1 MRDIKI
7 IKTLNYS
14 YRDII
19 QMRENEFVSIN
30 SICDGLNIGRKGI
43 VSIHGRNKEYLD
55 KERILLNKEEIKEL
69 KQIGELNSKVSSRFC
84 LHNKKYIL
92 YIVMLASNSAKA
104 LKIRED
110 MRRDN
115 IELFEELEIIK
126 TGRFKKHEN
135 DVENYLKYS
144 FGEVNVRKQE
154 TVGNYVLDFVLF
166 DKINVEVDENG
177 HSDYSKEEEYNR
189 ELYIK
194 ENTNYN
200 IIRYNPNKDKPY
212 ILMNKILSNL
222 QMLNI
227 QL

>member
-1 MRDIKI
+1 
-7 IKTLNYS
+7 
-14 YRDII
+14 
-19 QMRENEFVSIN
+19 
-30 SICDGLNIGRKGI
+30 
-43 VSIHGRNKEYLD
+43 
-55 KERILLNKEEIKEL
+55 
-69 KQIGELNSKVSSRFC
+69 
-84 LHNKKYIL
+84 
-92 YIVMLASNSAKA
+92 
-104 LKIRED
+104 
-110 MRRDN
+110 
-115 IELFEELEIIK
+115 
-126 TGRFKKHEN
+126 
-135 DVENYLKYS
+135 LKYS